1 MLKRTVSLLLKALLA
16 ILIFVWFWFKMDEL
30 AVISIEPL
38 HTVFGQFA
46 SLFRIVFNLVLF
58 FTGMTIFMKSED
70 PAATM
75 SWLIVFITL
84 PILGFVMYLIIGRS
98 FRKEKKSKAKKAL
111 NSKRL
116 EEDMLF
122 TSEVIKYSK
131 FTNQSGMN
139 SRLVSLLQNNSD
151 APLCIG
157 NEAQL
162 YTDGNTQFEDV
173 LKDIGSAKSHI
184 HVEYYIIK
192 DDETGRAFMDALK
205 ERLRAGVRV
214 RLIYDDVG
222 CMRLGDD
229 YFNEFK
235 SLGGEVYPFLPVM
248 FPSLTRS
255 LNYRN
260 HRKILVIDG
269 KIAYIGGMNV
279 GDEYRGRNSY
289 FKHWRDTHLRII
301 GDSVRYIDRCF
312 QLDWLFVSK
321 MEIEDKPLLLDG
333 GVKDVVPMQIV
344 TSGPDS
350 EWESIMQAF
359 LLMISSAEESIKI
372 TSPYFVPDKS
382 IIDALKTAALS
393 GVEVDII
400 IPDKPDHFFVFWATR
415 ANVQTLLEAGVR
427 VHEYTGGFIH
437 SKLIVVD
444 GKISSVGTANFDMR
458 SLKLNFEIN
467 AFIYDASLSR
477 SIEACFDEDLRDS
490 NPILLEKFEKRSF
503 RNKVFEA
510 LGRLVSPLQ

>member
-1 MLKRTVSLLLKALLA
+1 MLKRTISLLFKAIVA
-16 ILIFVWFWFKMDEL
+16 IVIFVWFWFIMDEL
-30 AVISIEPL
+30 AFVSIEPL
-38 HTVFGQFA
+38 HTIFEQFA
-46 SLFRIVFNLVLF
+46 YVFRILFNLVLF

-84 PILGFVMYLIIGRS
+84 PIVGFIMYLIIGRS

-111 NSKRL
+111 NTKKL
-116 EEDMLF
+116 DEDMLF

-131 FTNQSGMN
+131 FTSESGIN
-139 SRLVSLLQNNSD
+139 TRLVSLLQNNSD
-151 APLCIG
+151 APLCIS
-157 NEAQL
+157 NEAEL
-162 YTDGNTQFEDV
+162 YTDGNSQFED
-173 LKDIGSAKSHI
+173 LLRDIRAARSHI

-192 DDETGRAFMDALK
+192 DDETGRSFMEALK
-205 ERLRAGVRV
+205 ERLRAGVKV

-222 CMRLGDD
+222 SMRLGDD
-229 YFNEFK
+229 YFNDFK
-235 SLGGEVYPFLPVM
+235 RLGGEAHAFLPVM
-248 FPSLTRS
+248 FPSMTRS

-269 KIAYIGGMNV
+269 LIAYIGGMNI
-279 GDEYRGRNSY
+279 GDEYRGKNSY
-289 FKHWRDTHLRII
+289 FKHWRDTHLRIV
-301 GDSVRYIDRCF
+301 GDSVKYIDRCF
-312 QLDWLFVSK
+312 RLDWLFVSK
-321 MEIEDKPLLLDG
+321 LEIEDRALQVEHKI
-333 GVKDVVPMQIV
+333 KTIVPMQIV
-344 TSGPDS
+344 SSGPDS

-382 IIDALKTAALS
+382 LIDALKTAALS
-393 GVEVDII
+393 GVKVDII

-415 ANVQTLLEAGVR
+415 ANIQILLEAGVR
-427 VHEYTGGFIH
+427 IHEYTGGFIH

-444 GKISSVGTANFDMR
+444 GKMSSVGTANFDMR

-467 AFIYDASLSR
+467 AFIYDHSLSR
-477 SIEACFDEDLRDS
+477 SIEACFNQDLRDS
-490 NPILLEKFEKRSF
+490 SEIRLEEYKRRGFRYKLL
-503 RNKVFEA
+503 EA

>member
-1 MLKRTVSLLLKALLA
+1 MLKRTIGLLLKAILA
-16 ILIFVWFWFKMDEL
+16 IIIFIWFWFKMDEF
-30 AVISIEPL
+30 AFISIEPV
-38 HTVFGQFA
+38 HTIFEQFA
-46 SLFRIVFNLVLF
+46 SVFRMLFNLVLF

-70 PAATM
+70 PAATI

-98 FRKEKKSKAKKAL
+98 FRKERKSKAKKAL

-116 EEDMLF
+116 DEDMLF

-131 FTNQSGMN
+131 FTAQSGIN
-139 SRLVSLLQNNSD
+139 TRLVSLLQNNSD
-151 APLCIG
+151 APLCIS
-157 NEAQL
+157 NEAGL
-162 YTDGNTQFEDV
+162 YTEGNQQFED
-173 LKDIGSAKSHI
+173 LISDISHALSHI

-192 DDETGRAFMDALK
+192 DDETGRRFMEALK
-205 ERLRAGVRV
+205 ERLKAGVKV

-222 CMRLGDD
+222 SMRLPDG

-235 SLGGEVYPFLPVM
+235 SLGGEAYPFLPVM

-269 KIAYIGGMNV
+269 RIAYIGGMNI

-289 FKHWRDTHLRII
+289 FKHWRDTHLRIV

-321 MEIEDKPLLLDG
+321 KEVEDRPLSLGYDI
-333 GVKDVVPMQIV
+333 KNVVPMQIV
-344 TSGPDS
+344 SSGPDS

-359 LLMISSAEESIKI
+359 LLMISSAEKSIKI

-415 ANVQTLLEAGVR
+415 ANVEILLEAGVR
-427 VHEYTGGFIH
+427 IHEYTGGFIH

-467 AFIYDASLSR
+467 AFIYDVGLSKK
-477 SIEACFDEDLRDS
+477 IEACFDQDLIDTSEIKLEDY
-490 NPILLEKFEKRSF
+490 EKRGF
-503 RNKVFEA
+503 KNKLFEA
-510 LGRLVSPLQ
+510 MGRLVSPLQ